1 MQNKIDYELEAS
13 HILEEHTVEESSEA
27 MARSVDTNRSISWKH
42 NTYELRNAYA
52 ALIHSF
58 MREYNA
64 QTELLSAIDD
74 DLVDA
79 RAAGSHD
86 KEGIYGFDNP
96 NELMVHKREEI
107 VSNQEFFLDQVL
119 GNLKMFW
126 LRYGKTHL
134 ECLLYS
140 KSGKLGY
147 KQTQIAKIASTGWY
161 SALVNL
167 TEEKELVSEFS
178 SQRQQLS
185 YKLNG
190 LIDKLKTATQ
200 PPVKQYELMDKLA
213 VSKLVQVEDKQKK
226 LDAILEKQPVVIK
239 EAVNR

>member
-1 MQNKIDYELEAS
+1 
-13 HILEEHTVEESSEA
+13 
-27 MARSVDTNRSISWKH
+27 
-42 NTYELRNAYA
+42 
-52 ALIHSF
+52 

-126 LRYGKTHL
+126 LRYSKTHL

-167 TEEKELVSEFS
+167 TEVKELVSEFS

>member
-86 KEGIYGFDNP
+86 KEGIYGFDDP

-126 LRYGKTHL
+126 LRYKKTHL

-140 KSGKLGY
+140 KTGKLGY

-161 SALVNL
+161 SELVNL

-200 PPVKQYELMDKLA
+200 PHVKQADMFEKQA
-213 VSKLVQVEDKQKK
+213 VSGLIQVQDKQKK
-226 LDAILEKQPVVIK
+226 LDAILDKQPVVIK
-239 EAVNR
+239 EAVNK

>member
-1 MQNKIDYELEAS
+1 MNNKIDYELEAS
-13 HILEEHTVEESSEA
+13 HILEQHAVEESSEA

-52 ALIHSF
+52 SVIHSL

-74 DLVDA
+74 DLVDL
-79 RAAGSHD
+79 RSAGAHD
-86 KEGIYGFDNP
+86 KEGIYGFDDP
-96 NELMVHKREEI
+96 KEIMVHKREEI
-107 VSNQEFFLDQVL
+107 VSNQTFFLDQVL

-126 LRYGKTHL
+126 VRYGKTHL
-134 ECLLYS
+134 ECLLYT

-161 SALVNL
+161 SELVNL
-167 TEEKELVSEFS
+167 TEVKELVSIFS
-178 SQRQQLS
+178 QERQQLS

-190 LIDKLKTATQ
+190 LVDKLKTATI
-200 PPVKQYELMDKLA
+200 PATKQYDM
-213 VSKLVQVEDKQKK
+213 
-226 LDAILEKQPVVIK
+226 LEKQTINKLIQVQDREKRLVKILDQQPLAVK
-239 EAVNR
+239 EQVNQ